1 MDGSGANAAIE
12 TALRY
17 HEATKHSEASLRG
30 DAFGLDWA
38 NQPRPFKIY
47 RDLESVTLPADA
59 LSPESDAPPALE
71 TLAVTA
77 DDIRAEGTRE
87 CVPNL
92 EILARVLHLSAGIT
106 KRKSTPGGEI
116 YFRAYPNTGGL
127 YHIDIYLLTGDLP
140 DLPAGVYHFGP
151 HDFSLH
157 RLRAGDYRAVL
168 LEASGD
174 HARLACAPVIAISV
188 STYWRNAWK
197 YRTRTYR
204 HCFWDAGTLHANLIA
219 VAGVEGLSPMTVLG
233 FADST
238 VARLLGL
245 DPKREAA
252 LTLTALGHSTSAAPA
267 APPLSE
273 LVLETLPQSGSE
285 IDYPMIGEMH
295 VASSLSSGAE
305 AAAWRGGMP
314 EPEASAGHGEVHA
327 LEPTPAGDL
336 PALSFAELVRKRG
349 STRVFDRAR
358 AVSFEALSMVLDRAT
373 RPIPADMLEPPGTTL
388 LELYLIVNAVDGM
401 RPGSYYYRRR
411 EAALELLQE
420 GNFRD
425 AAGRLDLGQ
434 DLAADAAVN
443 VYTLCALPAI
453 LERFGNRG
461 YRAAQ
466 LEGGIIGGRL
476 YLGAYAQGFGATG
489 LTFFD
494 DEVTE
499 FFSPHASGKSVMFL
513 VALGYPDRVA
523 LGLGR

>member
-1 MDGSGANAAIE
+1 MEGSVSNAAIE
-12 TALRY
+12 PALGY
-17 HEATKHSEASLRG
+17 HEATKHSESSLRR
-30 DAFGLDWA
+30 DTFGLDWA
-38 NQPRPFKIY
+38 NQPQPFKIY
-47 RDLESVTLPADA
+47 RDLESVALPADA
-59 LSPESDAPPALE
+59 LSPAPDASPALE
-71 TLAVTA
+71 ILALSV
-77 DDIRAEGTRE
+77 DDIRAEGARE
-87 CVPNL
+87 CLPNL

-127 YHIDIYLLTGDLP
+127 YHIDVYLVTGDLP
-140 DLPAGVYHFGP
+140 GLPAGVYHFGP
-151 HDFSLH
+151 HDFSLQ
-157 RLRAGDYRAVL
+157 RLRAGDYRGVVI
-168 LEASGD
+168 EASGD
-174 HARLACAPVIAISV
+174 HARLACAPVVAINV

-197 YRTRTYR
+197 YRARTYR

-238 VARLLGL
+238 VVRLLGL

-252 LTLTALGHSTSAAPA
+252 LTLTALGHSTAATPP

-273 LVLETLPQSGSE
+273 LALETLPQSGSE
-285 IDYPMIGEMH
+285 IDYPMIGGMH
-295 VASSLSSGAE
+295 VVSSLASGAE

-314 EPEASAGHGEVHA
+314 EPEAGAACGEVHL
-327 LEPTPAGDL
+327 LEPKPAHAL
-336 PALSFAELVRKRG
+336 PTLSFAELVRKRG
-349 STRVFDRAR
+349 STRVFDHVR
-358 AVSFEALSMVLDRAT
+358 AVSFEALSTVLDRAT

-411 EAALELLQE
+411 EGALELLQE
-420 GNFRD
+420 GNFRN

-443 VYTLCALPAI
+443 VYSLCALPAI